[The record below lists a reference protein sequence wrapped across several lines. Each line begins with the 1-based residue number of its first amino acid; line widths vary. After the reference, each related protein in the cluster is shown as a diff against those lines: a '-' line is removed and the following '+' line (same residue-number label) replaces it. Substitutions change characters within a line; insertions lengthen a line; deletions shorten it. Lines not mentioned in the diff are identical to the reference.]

1 MRGSRAGTGT
11 PPPVSSVICPRR
23 DWPSGSR
30 RRTTASGTPWRSPF
44 RTSRS
49 RSRSPGA
56 IASSC
61 AKTVFA
67 ATKPS
72 STPSTRALARSRT
85 SWTACTVTRARA
97 TARADER
104 GSGRGTM
111 MRWRLVVAGFVGVA
125 GVTVLLV
132 ALLTNIFERKQE
144 ARQPFVRLV
153 EVTEETAD
161 PKVWGQNWPLE
172 YDSYLKTSLPTATK
186 YGGRGL
192 GASDGGPAE
201 QKLDKEPWLRRIF
214 AGYAFALDYR
224 DRRGHFYGLFDQ
236 EQTRRVTEK
245 QQPGACLQCHA
256 ANLALYRFVGKG
268 DVQKGFEQVSG
279 MPYAEARNL
288 KDDKGQP
295 LIQHSLSCVDCHDPK
310 TMAVRVTRPGFIAGI
325 KALKAKQ
332 GIPDY
337 DPNRDATRQEMR
349 SFVCGQCHVEYYF
362 KGPGKV
368 VTYPWANGLKVEE
381 IEAYYDKEGFTDWVH
396 AETGTKVLKAQHP
409 EFEVWSQG
417 IHARAGVACADC
429 HMPYERVGALKVS
442 DHWVRSPLLNINR
455 ACQPCHVVA
464 EKELEARV
472 LNIQDRHHELLERA
486 ARATTD
492 MLDAI
497 VAAKTAGALEGDL
510 QPAHALHRKA
520 QWRLD
525 FVAAEN
531 SMGFHAPQELA
542 RVLGEAIDYARQGQR
557 EAERVTRKK

>member
-1 MRGSRAGTGT
+1 MAEIGGRGRGRRAWLL
-11 PPPVSSVICPRR
+11 P
-23 DWPSGSR
+23 
-30 RRTTASGTPWRSPF
+30 
-44 RTSRS
+44 
-49 RSRSPGA
+49 
-56 IASSC
+56 
-61 AKTVFA
+61 
-67 ATKPS
+67 
-72 STPSTRALARSRT
+72 ALAL
-85 SWTACTVTRARA
+85 A
-97 TARADER
+97 
-104 GSGRGTM
+104 
-111 MRWRLVVAGFVGVA
+111 GVA
-125 GVTVLLV
+125 GLTVLLL

-144 ARQPFVRLV
+144 ARQAYVRLV
-153 EVTEETAD
+153 EVTEDTDD
-161 PKVWGQNWPLE
+161 PRVWAQNWPMQ

-201 QKLDKEPWLRRIF
+201 QKLDRDPWLRRIF

-236 EQTRRVTEK
+236 EATRRVSER

-256 ANLALYRFVGKG
+256 SNLRLYRFAGKG
-268 DVQKGFEQVSG
+268 DVQKGFELVSG
-279 MPYAEARNL
+279 MPYREAREM

-295 LIQHSLSCVDCHDPK
+295 LVQHSVACVDCHDPR
-310 TMAVRVTRPGFIAGI
+310 TMAVRVTRPAFIAGI
-325 KALKAKQ
+325 KALRARQ
-332 GIPDY
+332 GVADY

-381 IEAYYDKEGFTDWVH
+381 IETYYEREGFTDWAH
-396 AETGTKVLKAQHP
+396 AETGNKVLKAQHP

-417 IHARAGVACADC
+417 VHARAGVACADC

-442 DHWVRSPLLNINR
+442 DHWVRSPLLNLNR
-455 ACQPCHVVA
+455 ACQPCHAVP
-464 EKELEARV
+464 EKELESRV
-472 LNIQDRHHELLERA
+472 LTIQDRHHALLQRA

-497 VAAKTAGALEGDL
+497 GAARKAGAGEREL
-510 QPAHALHRKA
+510 QAAADQHRKA

-542 RVLGEAIDYARQGQR
+542 RILGEVIDHARQGQL
-557 EAERVTRKK
+557 EAERTRRAR